1 MISRTARRPSLPGF
15 IVQCGAEGDLRS
27 PERENLTS
35 ALARGV
41 FGLRIFVVNFSSF
54 FCFCFCFGLIGTC
67 LLSARQVH
75 AEQSPGCVPQT
86 LHGQWGA
93 ALWQAVAKANI
104 IYVGET
110 HDRPGDHAYELRLV
124 REMIRRRIA
133 FAIGWEMFDQTQQ
146 PLLDAWD
153 RGAISLQQLFRDTG
167 FDRAWAV
174 YSPIY
179 SKILKTAQRSARTN
193 VALNATPAL
202 VRKVAHGQSLSH
214 RQRAQLPRGFTTSEA
229 SYRNFVSLMGKH
241 PDLPA
246 GHLRSFFAAQNVW
259 DQTMADRI
267 LQFNRLQ
274 SGAKLVVL
282 AGRGHVAGG
291 FGVPFYVEQKRTVQQ
306 LILFPDD
313 LQ

>member
-15 IVQCGAEGDLRS
+15 IVQRGAEGDLRS

-41 FGLRIFVVNFSSF
+41 FGLRILVVNFSSF

-133 FAIGWEMFDQTQQ
+133 FAIGWEM
-146 PLLDAWD
+146 
-153 RGAISLQQLFRDTG
+153 
-167 FDRAWAV
+167 
-174 YSPIY
+174 
-179 SKILKTAQRSARTN
+179 
-193 VALNATPAL
+193 
-202 VRKVAHGQSLSH
+202 
-214 RQRAQLPRGFTTSEA
+214 
-229 SYRNFVSLMGKH
+229 
-241 PDLPA
+241 
-246 GHLRSFFAAQNVW
+246 
-259 DQTMADRI
+259 
-267 LQFNRLQ
+267 
-274 SGAKLVVL
+274 
-282 AGRGHVAGG
+282 
-291 FGVPFYVEQKRTVQQ
+291 
-306 LILFPDD
+306 
-313 LQ
+313 